1 MFGIIKGFYPSVKD
15 TLLIKTIIFA
25 KKHRYTKL
33 RQNNY
38 GIGQKIFYIQ

>member
-25 KKHRYTKL
+25 KKHINI
-33 RQNNY
+33 QNED
-38 GIGQKIFYIQ
+38 KIIME